1 MRLFI
6 FSFISTILICSSLM
20 SCGKETQPDPVTP
33 ELVDTITTP
42 IDTVQHI
49 IEFGKAVMW
58 KNGSSYYWPGT
69 IAANYQGDSISSRFR
84 LRGTS
89 IVGNGYIENIS
100 INDIPCQKGKLP
112 IELFNSDNFKNF
124 IPEALYSIVYDGD
137 QILSYYQV
145 DTTRTDH
152 YIEILRYD
160 SVEHIVEGRFQ
171 LFMGKT
177 QDSNWLSTPDSI
189 LLTGGKFHLKI
200 KEP

>member
-1 MRLFI
+1 MRPLLLSLISSCFI
-6 FSFISTILICSSLM
+6 AFTFA
-20 SCGKETQPDPVTP
+20 SCGKEPQVTPVPPDPV
-33 ELVDTITTP
+33 DTVSTP

-49 IEFGKAVMW
+49 IDFGKATMW

-69 IAANYQGDSISSRFR
+69 IEAYYQGDSVSRFR

-89 IVGNGYIENIS
+89 FVGNGYVENIS
-100 INDIPCQKGKLP
+100 INDIPFQKGKLS
-112 IELFNSDNFKNF
+112 IELFNSNNFKNY

-152 YIEILRYD
+152 FIEILRYD

-171 LFMGKT
+171 LFMGKVY
-177 QDSNWLSTPDSI
+177 DANWGSTPDSI